1 MRFTG
6 FLFVIIS
13 IFSCRSFVHAQKSK
27 TPVNAPSR
35 VTSESRQDELARHQ
49 TAAET
54 FQLSGDLVNAAI
66 ENRALIGVALRRTAN
81 LYLREGSVEQAIKL
95 FTDSLENKDAAE
107 TRLDLAAAYLRAADN
122 EKAIIEAQN
131 ALKIDAKNA
140 PAHYLLARLFYT
152 KGDYA
157 AALPELEYVI
167 VNQPD
172 FDSAYA
178 LGATYLHLK
187 RADRAKLLFE
197 EILTAVKDKRN
208 GLYVL
213 FGRAYEVAGYFD
225 EAEREFKK
233 ELALDPKTPKAHFF
247 IGYII
252 LQHGGSERL
261 AEAGREFDQ
270 ELQISPQDFYA
281 NFFRGVV
288 ASSESEHPKAI
299 QYLQK
304 AVALRPNVG
313 EAYLF
318 LGQSQLELNDLAA
331 AEKNLR
337 RSIELSPDKKDSQ
350 LRRTHFLLGRLLIR
364 TGRKAE
370 GEKELAKAKEI
381 QGRMLADARDE
392 VSKILNQVVGDD
404 KTVDDQKS
412 TDPIQKQL
420 KEQSKAEQVAITAQE
435 KIEINRLKAQLA
447 EILAQAF
454 HNLAVIA
461 VQQSQTNEALAK
473 FAAAA
478 EWKPDFPGLNRNWG
492 IVSFRANQFDKAIAP
507 LARHL
512 KTNAEDTLA
521 RRMLGASFYL
531 TKNFKGAVE
540 TLKPIEN
547 ALTLEDAELAYFYGI
562 SLVALERQPE
572 ARTIFTRLADGNAK
586 SAQARFYAAQGLV
599 LIGDYERA
607 VKEFRAVA
615 TLNVNIPQAHYNA
628 GQSLIRLNRLDEA
641 EKEFRQELL
650 LNPSDELAKYSVAY
664 TLLERKTNTDEAISL
679 LREAVAARSDYSDAR
694 YQLGKALIERGDI
707 KEAVEHLEYAAQ
719 SDPRKDYIHYQLSI
733 AYRRDSR
740 VADAE
745 RALKTYRELKEAN
758 RREKPAGM
766 GNKTNAP

>member
-13 IFSCRSFVHAQKSK
+13 IFSCRSFAHAQKSK
-27 TPVNAPSR
+27 TPAPAPPR
-35 VTSESRQDELARHQ
+35 AASESKEDELARHQ

-54 FQLSGDLVNAAI
+54 FQLSGDLMNAAI
-66 ENRALIGVALRRTAN
+66 ENRALVGVALRRMAN
-81 LYLREGSVEQAIKL
+81 LNLREGRVEQAIKL
-95 FTDSLENKDAAE
+95 FNDSLENKDNVE

-131 ALKIDAKNA
+131 VLKIDVKNA

-178 LGATYLHLK
+178 LGVTYLHLK

-213 FGRAYEVAGYFD
+213 FGRAYEAAGYFD
-225 EAEREFKK
+225 EAEAEFKK

-304 AVALRPNVG
+304 AVGLRPNVG

-318 LGQSQLELNDLAA
+318 LGQSQLELGDTTA

-364 TGRKAE
+364 TGRKDE
-370 GEKELAKAKEI
+370 GEKELAKAKAI

-404 KTVDDQKS
+404 KTVNDQKS
-412 TDPIQKQL
+412 TDLIQKQL
-420 KEQSKAEQVAITAQE
+420 KAEPIAPLTAPEKGAIF
-435 KIEINRLKAQLA
+435 KLKAQLA

-454 HNLAVIA
+454 HNLGVIA
-461 VQQSQTNEALAK
+461 VQQSQTEEALTK

-492 IVSFRANQFDKAIAP
+492 IVSFRANQFDKAVAP
-507 LARHL
+507 LARHI
-512 KTNAEDTLA
+512 KANPEDALA
-521 RRMLGASFYL
+521 RRMLGASYYL
-531 TKNFKGAVE
+531 TKNFKGAAE

-572 ARTIFTRLADGNAK
+572 ARTIFTRLADGNQK
-586 SAQARFYAAQGLV
+586 SAQARFYAGQGLV
-599 LIGDYERA
+599 LVGDYERA

-615 TLNVNIPQAHYNA
+615 ALDAGIAQAHYNA

-650 LNPSDELAKYSVAY
+650 INPNDELSKYSVAY
-664 TLLERKTNTDEAISL
+664 TLLERKINTDEAISL

-694 YQLGKALIERGDI
+694 YQLGKALIEKGDL
-707 KEAVEHLEYAAQ
+707 KEAIEHLESAAL
-719 SDPRKDYIHYQLSI
+719 SDPKKDYIHYQLSI

-740 VADAE
+740 AADAE
-745 RALKTYRELKEAN
+745 RALKTFRELKEAN

-766 GNKTNAP
+766 GNKTDAP